1 MVVSAAMSRKLDKV
15 LREAL
20 QLEQDDRA
28 KLVGHLIESLD
39 PKADEGVE
47 EAWAQEISRRAAEI
61 DSGAATTIPWDVVRK
76 RLGRKTGG

>member
-1 MVVSAAMSRKLDKV
+1 MSRKLDKV

-20 QLEQDDRA
+20 ELAQEDRA
-28 KLVGHLIESLD
+28 KLVEHLLESLD
-39 PKADEGVE
+39 PEVDEGAE

-61 DSGAATTIPWDVVRK
+61 DSGAVTTIPWDVVRE

>member
-1 MVVSAAMSRKLDKV
+1 MVVSPTMSSKLDKL
-15 LREAL
+15 LREVL
-20 QLEQDDRA
+20 ELEQEDRA

-39 PKADEGVE
+39 PEVDKRVE

-61 DSGAATTIPWDVVRK
+61 DSGAVNTIPWDVVRK